1 LYTYEVSY
9 NLIIDND
16 NEALEYVMQQVNC
29 GKINLGENR
38 IQVLHRSIDDVD

>member
-9 NLIIDND
+9 NLITDND
-16 NEALEYVMQQVNC
+16 NEALEYITQQMNC
-29 GKINLGENR
+29 GKIILSKK